1 VGIDER
7 GWRALETL
15 AREINARSPEAA
27 AREVSKR
34 AVEVAKAAG
43 IFALDRLVSRLAGR
57 RVDTAPRALPTDG
70 AWVRRAI
77 VGGPASPETP
87 RARASERPAPSP
99 AGSTAANTP
108 SQRVQEALTDANTPS
123 QRVQEALTDAN
134 TPSQGT
140 QEALTDANTPSQGRQ
155 EALTDANTPSQ
166 GRQEALTDANT
177 PSQGRQEALADANT
191 PSQGRQEPLGPVA
204 TPSDGTQSAPL
215 ADNTASVAIQEAVA
229 QVYPVAVEAPEVAP
243 PAPAESP
250 SVEAPVEATAAP
262 VEPAIVEPVAVEA
275 PAAEPVAAEPAPSL
289 RPTDAPADLQVPR
302 TDEPLP
308 ALPARYGIDRV
319 VMLAA
324 ESEWVFVYWE
334 TAPAR
339 LGRTNRA
346 ELRLLT
352 EAGALVG
359 RAYVDPVQ
367 GRQHLR
373 VPARGQRY
381 TAELVLLDGTVL
393 SRSRPVLVRAPEST

>member
-1 VGIDER
+1 M
-7 GWRALETL
+7 
-15 AREINARSPEAA
+15 
-27 AREVSKR
+27 
-34 AVEVAKAAG
+34 
-43 IFALDRLVSRLAGR
+43 
-57 RVDTAPRALPTDG
+57 
-70 AWVRRAI
+70 
-77 VGGPASPETP
+77 
-87 RARASERPAPSP
+87 
-99 AGSTAANTP
+99 
-108 SQRVQEALTDANTPS
+108 
-123 QRVQEALTDAN
+123 
-134 TPSQGT
+134 
-140 QEALTDANTPSQGRQ
+140 
-155 EALTDANTPSQ
+155 
-166 GRQEALTDANT
+166 
-177 PSQGRQEALADANT
+177 
-191 PSQGRQEPLGPVA
+191 
-204 TPSDGTQSAPL
+204 
-215 ADNTASVAIQEAVA
+215 
-229 QVYPVAVEAPEVAP
+229 YPVAVEAPEVAP

>member
-1 VGIDER
+1 M
-7 GWRALETL
+7 
-15 AREINARSPEAA
+15 
-27 AREVSKR
+27 
-34 AVEVAKAAG
+34 
-43 IFALDRLVSRLAGR
+43 
-57 RVDTAPRALPTDG
+57 
-70 AWVRRAI
+70 
-77 VGGPASPETP
+77 
-87 RARASERPAPSP
+87 
-99 AGSTAANTP
+99 
-108 SQRVQEALTDANTPS
+108 
-123 QRVQEALTDAN
+123 
-134 TPSQGT
+134 
-140 QEALTDANTPSQGRQ
+140 
-155 EALTDANTPSQ
+155 
-166 GRQEALTDANT
+166 
-177 PSQGRQEALADANT
+177 
-191 PSQGRQEPLGPVA
+191 
-204 TPSDGTQSAPL
+204 QSAL
-215 ADNTASVAIQEAVA
+215 VADNTASDSIQEAVA
-229 QVYPVAVEAPEVAP
+229 EVYPVAVEAPEAAP
-243 PAPAESP
+243 TAPAEP
-250 SVEAPVEATAAP
+250 APVAETAPAEPAP
-262 VEPAIVEPVAVEA
+262 VAETAPAEPAPVAETA
-275 PAAEPVAAEPAPSL
+275 PAEPAPSL

>member
-70 AWVRRAI
+70 TWVRRAI
-77 VGGPASPETP
+77 VGGPASPEAP

-99 AGSTAANTP
+99 V
-108 SQRVQEALTDANTPS
+108 RV
-123 QRVQEALTDAN
+123 
-134 TPSQGT
+134 
-140 QEALTDANTPSQGRQ
+140 
-155 EALTDANTPSQ
+155 
-166 GRQEALTDANT
+166 
-177 PSQGRQEALADANT
+177 
-191 PSQGRQEPLGPVA
+191 VA
-204 TPSDGTQSAPL
+204 
-215 ADNTASVAIQEAVA
+215 ADNPSPPAEHPVGGTDTARAAEDTSSDAPPAVA
-229 QVYPVAVEAPEVAP
+229 GAAETPPQVAVEPMI
-243 PAPAESP
+243 AEPMAS
-250 SVEAPVEATAAP
+250 
-262 VEPAIVEPVAVEA
+262 EPVAVEPMVVEPVA
-275 PAAEPVAAEPAPSL
+275 AEPMVVEPAAAEPMVVEPAAAEPMAAEPITAEPMVIEPVAAAEPVAVEPVAAAEPVAAEPVAEPAPSL

>member
-1 VGIDER
+1 MGIDER

-77 VGGPASPETP
+77 VGGPASPEAP

-123 QRVQEALTDAN
+123 QGTQEALTGAN
-134 TPSQGT
+134 TPSQGV

-166 GRQEALTDANT
+166 GW
-177 PSQGRQEALADANT
+177 QEALADANT
-191 PSQGRQEPLGPVA
+191 PSQAVQEPLGPVA

-229 QVYPVAVEAPEVAP
+229 QMYPVAVEAPEVAP

-262 VEPAIVEPVAVEA
+262 VEPAILEPVAVEA